1 MKANMKSLPV
11 NAAVKPSSQP
21 RKKFDLNF
29 KTEAVNLWLQSGR
42 SAQAVAAEL
51 GLRDKQLYLWKQKL
65 GLGTRTAPPVT
76 LAAVE
81 AQNAALRRE
90 NEYLRHQR
98 DILKKTL
105 GILSEPPSN
114 ATNALT
120 R

>member
-1 MKANMKSLPV
+1 MKSLPLSPES
-11 NAAVKPSSQP
+11 KPQSQP
-21 RKKFDLNF
+21 RKKFDVNF

-51 GLRDKQLYLWKQKL
+51 GLRDKQLYQWKQKL
-65 GLGTRTAPPVT
+65 GLGTPAAPPLT
-76 LAAVE
+76 LAAME

-105 GILSEPPSN
+105 GILSEPPNN